1 MTSIQQRNELQAKI
15 WKIANEVRGAV
26 DGWDFK
32 QFVLGTLFYRYISEN
47 FTNYIEGGDESVNY
61 ASLPDSIITPEIKD
75 DAVKTKGYFIYPSQ
89 LFANVVKTANTNP
102 NLNTDLKAIF
112 NSIESS
118 ATGYASEKNIKGLF
132 ADFDTTSTRLG
143 NTVESKN
150 RRLAAVLNGIAELN
164 FGNFEDHQIDLF
176 GDAYEYLINN
186 YAANAGKSGGEFFTP
201 QNVSRLISRLA
212 MHKQTAVNKIYD
224 PAAGSGSLLLQAR
237 KQFEEHIIEDG
248 FFGQEINHTT
258 YNLARMNM
266 FLHNINYDKFNMAHG
281 DTLIDPQ
288 FGDDKPFDA
297 IVSNPPYS
305 INWIGSDDPTL
316 INDDRFAP
324 AGVLAPKSKADF
336 AFVLHAL
343 SYLSSR
349 GRAAIVC
356 FPGIFYRGGAEQKIR
371 KYLID
376 NNYIETII
384 SLPPN
389 LFYGTPIA
397 VNILV
402 LSKHKPDTKTQFI
415 DASGEDFFTKETN
428 NNVLEERHIDR
439 IVDLFDRKE
448 DVAYIARSVDY
459 NQIVE
464 NDYTLSVSN
473 YIETRD
479 TRPQID
485 IKELNTHLRHIM
497 ARENEL
503 STEIDKIVEGA
514 TMNQLQELIQRF
526 CPNGADPQKL
536 DSLLGYEQPAKYI
549 VKSTDYN
556 DSYPTPV
563 LTAGQTFILGY
574 TNEQDGIYRADKKN
588 PVIIFDDFTTSFH
601 WVDFDFKIK
610 SSAIKILRPK
620 DPNVSFKYIYYAMKT
635 IRYEPVDHARHWI
648 SKYSQ
653 FEIPVP
659 HPTIQDEIARIL
671 DMFTKLQ
678 AELQAE
684 LQARQDQ
691 YEYYRNKLLSFP
703 KITEA

>member
-1 MTSIQQRNELQAKI
+1 MTSKQQRDELQAKI

-47 FTNYIEGGDESVNY
+47 FANYMEGGDESINY
-61 ASLPDSIITPEIKD
+61 AQLPDSVITPEIKD

-102 NLNTDLKAIF
+102 NLNTDLKTIF
-112 NSIESS
+112 DSIESS
-118 ATGYASEKNIKGLF
+118 ATGYASEKSIKGLF

-143 NTVESKN
+143 NTVENKN
-150 RRLAAVLNGIAELN
+150 KRLAAVLNGIAELN

-201 QNVSRLISRLA
+201 QNVSKLISWLA

-266 FLHNINYDKFNMAHG
+266 FLHNINYDKFNIALG

-389 LFYGTPIA
+389 LFYGTSIA

-402 LSKHKPDTKTQFI
+402 LSKHKADTRTQFI

-439 IVDLFDRKE
+439 IVDIFDRKE
-448 DVAYIARSVDY
+448 NVTYIARSVDY

-464 NDYTLSVSN
+464 NDYTLSVSS

-479 TRPQID
+479 TRPQTD
-485 IKELNTHLRHIM
+485 IKELNARLRRIV

-503 STEIDKIVEGA
+503 RTEIEKIV
-514 TMNQLQELIQRF
+514 
-526 CPNGADPQKL
+526 
-536 DSLLGYEQPAKYI
+536 
-549 VKSTDYN
+549 
-556 DSYPTPV
+556 
-563 LTAGQTFILGY
+563 
-574 TNEQDGIYRADKKN
+574 
-588 PVIIFDDFTTSFH
+588 
-601 WVDFDFKIK
+601 
-610 SSAIKILRPK
+610 
-620 DPNVSFKYIYYAMKT
+620 
-635 IRYEPVDHARHWI
+635 
-648 SKYSQ
+648 
-653 FEIPVP
+653 
-659 HPTIQDEIARIL
+659 
-671 DMFTKLQ
+671 
-678 AELQAE
+678 AELEEEQ
-684 LQARQDQ
+684 L
-691 YEYYRNKLLSFP
+691 
-703 KITEA
+703 